1 MKNSK
6 TILPDVLLDMHM
18 KHPGL
23 DECYFDG
30 FTCGQVELNTNEN
43 PFQADSVESRYWL
56 DGWMD
61 AHLGQE
67 PLFNPDGLAED
78 LTLQLA
84 TTMAAENDTHYYA
97 PAELQRNNLIRFI
110 EITGAIA
117 VSAFIGYQLIELVA

>member
-30 FTCGQVELNTNEN
+30 FSCGQAELNTNEN

-61 AHLGQE
+61 AQFGQE
-67 PLFNPDGLAED
+67 PLFNPDGFAAD
-78 LTLQLA
+78 QTGQLVFA
-84 TTMAAENDTHYYA
+84 NAENESHYYA
-97 PAELQRNNLIRFI
+97 ASQSQRKNFIRFI

>member
-18 KHPGL
+18 KHPEL

-30 FTCGQVELNTNEN
+30 FSCGQAELNTNEN
-43 PFQADSVESRYWL
+43 PFQADSIESRYWL

-61 AHLGQE
+61 AQLGQE
-67 PLFNPDGLAED
+67 PLFDPDSFVSDRAP
-78 LTLQLA
+78 QLVRVSA
-84 TTMAAENDTHYYA
+84 KNSGTYYSA
-97 PAELQRNNLIRFI
+97 SQAQRKNLIRLI

-117 VSAFIGYQLIELVA
+117 VSAFLGYQLIELVA

>member
-30 FTCGQVELNTNEN
+30 FSCGQAELNTNEN
-43 PFQADSVESRYWL
+43 PFQADSAESRYWL

-61 AHLGQE
+61 AQLGQE
-67 PLFNPDGLAED
+67 PLFNPDGFASD
-78 LTLQLA
+78 LIPQIA
-84 TTMAAENDTHYYA
+84 IASARNENHYYSPSQA
-97 PAELQRNNLIRFI
+97 QRKNLIRLI